1 MTRTSEGRF
10 APGHSGNPNGRP
22 KTPAH
27 IKAMLEGLTEKA
39 VLALGE
45 ALDGDDPKL
54 KLTAAQEVLNRA
66 LGKPHTSA
74 SIDVTQNNN
83 PAAHLAALTQLALA
97 QRALTAAAPLTIEAV
112 SERVEAAGAESP
124 SIHALKAIDQ

>member
-10 APGHSGNPNGRP
+10 APGQSGNPSGRP

-27 IKAMLEGLTEKA
+27 IKEMLDGLTEKA

-45 ALDGDDPKL
+45 ALEGDDLKL

-66 LGKPHTSA
+66 LGKPHTST
-74 SIDVTQNNN
+74 SIDVTQNNL
-83 PAAHLAALTQLALA
+83 PAAHLAALTRLAMA
-97 QRALTAAAPLTIEAV
+97 GHALTRVPITIEAEAAGVELSEAAPLI
-112 SERVEAAGAESP
+112 AAASDITDE
-124 SIHALKAIDQ
+124 

>member
-22 KTPAH
+22 KTPEH
-27 IKAMLEGLTEKA
+27 IKEMLEGLTEKA

-45 ALDGDDPKL
+45 ALEGDDPKL
-54 KLTAAQEVLNRA
+54 RLTAAQEVLNRA

-74 SIDVTQNNN
+74 SIDLNQTNL
-83 PAAHLAALTQLALA
+83 PAAHLAALVAALP
-97 QRALTAAAPLTIEAV
+97 RRSSLPITIEGE
-112 SERVEAAGAESP
+112 SERAEVIASP
-124 SIHALKAIDQ
+124 

>member
-1 MTRTSEGRF
+1 
-10 APGHSGNPNGRP
+10 
-22 KTPAH
+22 
-27 IKAMLEGLTEKA
+27 MLDGLTEKA

-74 SIDVTQNNN
+74 SIDVTQSNL

-97 QRALTAAAPLTIEAV
+97 QRALPRAVPITIEAE
-112 SERVEAAGAESP
+112 SARVEPAGAASHNV
-124 SIHALKAIDQ
+124 HAVTAVDQ

>member
-10 APGHSGNPNGRP
+10 APGQSGNPSGRP

-27 IKAMLEGLTEKA
+27 IKAMLDGLTEKA

-66 LGKPHTSA
+66 LGKPHTST
-74 SIDVTQNNN
+74 SIDVTQNNL
-83 PAAHLAALTQLALA
+83 PAAHLAALTRLAMVG
-97 QRALTAAAPLTIEAV
+97 RALTRVPITIEA
-112 SERVEAAGAESP
+112 EAAGVELSEAVPLVAASDVTDE
-124 SIHALKAIDQ
+124 

>member
-27 IKAMLEGLTEKA
+27 IKAMLDGLTEKA

-74 SIDVTQNNN
+74 SIDVTQNNL

-97 QRALTAAAPLTIEAV
+97 HRSMAGASPITIEAE
-112 SERVEAAGAESP
+112 SLRVEPDAVPRVTNDRNTED
-124 SIHALKAIDQ
+124 K